1 MNKKIKIYLNKLNEN
16 WIVDRQRQEFIEK
29 NNDIVTK
36 LIYKSNLLWI
46 IAPWTWKK
54 VNKKYLE
61 NKKVLC
67 TIHHIDENKLNQEL
81 SDFKNRDKFVNTYHV
96 TNEKTAT
103 QLEDLTKKKIVVEP
117 FWINSNNWNIINN
130 KNQLR
135 EKYKI
140 NKKTFV
146 IGSFQRDSE
155 GSDLSL
161 PKLSKGPDRLLEI
174 VSYYSKNND
183 DVLVLLS
190 GKRRDYIIN
199 ELKKLKIKYLYFEM
213 TDLSVLNELYN
224 ILDLYIVASRFEGGP
239 QSIYECA
246 LTKTPIISTDV
257 GVANLILSEN
267 SIFDMNN
274 YIHAKPDIEIAHRNV
289 QHYLIENS
297 MKRFRTIME
306 DSFEN

>member
-16 WIVDRQRQEFIEK
+16 WIVDRQRQEFIEN

-61 NKKVLC
+61 SKKVLC
-67 TIHHIDENKLNQEL
+67 TIHHIDENKLNHEL

-224 ILDLYIVASRFEGGP
+224 MLL
-239 QSIYECA
+239 
-246 LTKTPIISTDV
+246 
-257 GVANLILSEN
+257 
-267 SIFDMNN
+267 
-274 YIHAKPDIEIAHRNV
+274 
-289 QHYLIENS
+289 
-297 MKRFRTIME
+297 
-306 DSFEN
+306 

>member
-16 WIVDRQRQEFIEK
+16 WIVDRQRQEFIEN

-61 NKKVLC
+61 SKKVLC
-67 TIHHIDENKLNQEL
+67 TIHHIDENKLNHEL

-140 NKKTFV
+140 NKK
-146 IGSFQRDSE
+146 
-155 GSDLSL
+155 
-161 PKLSKGPDRLLEI
+161 LL
-174 VSYYSKNND
+174 
-183 DVLVLLS
+183 
-190 GKRRDYIIN
+190 
-199 ELKKLKIKYLYFEM
+199 
-213 TDLSVLNELYN
+213 
-224 ILDLYIVASRFEGGP
+224 
-239 QSIYECA
+239 
-246 LTKTPIISTDV
+246 
-257 GVANLILSEN
+257 
-267 SIFDMNN
+267 
-274 YIHAKPDIEIAHRNV
+274 
-289 QHYLIENS
+289 
-297 MKRFRTIME
+297 
-306 DSFEN
+306 